1 MGIFFKKLTK
11 KTEAIQEKSPTTEG
25 FGLFFRKTL
34 LSCANGLEKLTA
46 KFTRLHWLIAL
57 SLFIVFAGGLNVFL
71 ITNGLL
77 KNGKSTFSVTAIS
90 KSKYLTQTGEELSN
104 NDAWVS
110 EKEYLRINSFLFYM
124 DSLKNSPTGQTVY
137 DSILLNRPGLMDSAR
152 FLQRKFHT
160 KLIEKFSNK
169 IK

>member
-1 MGIFFKKLTK
+1 MGIFSKKLTNR
-11 KTEAIQEKSPTTEG
+11 TETIQEKHPTTEG

-34 LSCANGLEKLTA
+34 LSCAKGLEKRTA

-71 ITNGLL
+71 ITNSLL
-77 KNGKSTFSVTAIS
+77 ENGKSTFSVTAIS
-90 KSKYLTQTGEELSN
+90 KPKYLTQTGEELSN

-110 EKEYLRINSFLFYM
+110 EKEYLNINSFLLYM
-124 DSLKNSPTGQTVY
+124 DSLENSPTGQKVY
-137 DSILLNRPGLMDSAR
+137 NSILLNRPGLMDSAR
-152 FLQRKFHT
+152 TLERKFHT
-160 KLIEKFSNK
+160 QLIENFSNN